1 MNPKNIALGVVYL
14 ALIAIIAWQQ
24 VVYNKLEAKFEE
36 EKILFD
42 ANYGEVIRLKDDIG
56 AYADSLR
63 LLRRDFE
70 KLKIYEVSTE
80 YEVD

>member
-1 MNPKNIALGVVYL
+1 MNPKNIALGIVYL

-42 ANYGEVIRLKDDIG
+42 ANYGEVIRLKDDVG

-63 LLRRDFE
+63 LLRRDLE
-70 KLKIYEVSTE
+70 KLKVYEAQTE
-80 YEVD
+80 HEVD

>member
-1 MNPKNIALGVVYL
+1 MNPKNIALGIVYL

-42 ANYGEVIRLKDDIG
+42 ANYGEVIRLKDDVG

-63 LLRRDFE
+63 LLRRDLE
-70 KLKIYEVSTE
+70 KLKVYETQTE
-80 YEVD
+80 H